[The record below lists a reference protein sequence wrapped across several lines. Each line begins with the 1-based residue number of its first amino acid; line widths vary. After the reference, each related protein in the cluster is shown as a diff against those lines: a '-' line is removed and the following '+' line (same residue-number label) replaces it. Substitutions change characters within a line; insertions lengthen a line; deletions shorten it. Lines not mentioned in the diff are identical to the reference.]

1 MLNPILV
8 CSLISW
14 FAAQFLKIIITL
26 IREHKFNFVQLWASG
41 GMPSSHTS
49 TVCAMA
55 TSAGYITGTGS
66 PLFAVATIVA
76 VIVMY
81 DAAGVRRAV
90 GEQAKI
96 LNQVSENI
104 MEGEED
110 DVPKKLKEL
119 VGHTPLQV
127 FFGALLGIAIG
138 ILFPCLSGVP
148 CHAL

>member
-1 MLNPILV
+1 MISPILV

-26 IREHKFNFVQLWASG
+26 VKEHKFNFVQLWSSG

-55 TSAGYITGTGS
+55 ASAGYMEGTGS
-66 PLFAVATIVA
+66 PLFAIATIMA

-119 VGHTPLQV
+119 IGHTPLQV

-138 ILFPCLSGVP
+138 ILFPMILEVP
-148 CHAL
+148 LHAF